1 MVERKTKTLT
11 EVKKAYFLKWMWS
24 SIASRQC
31 YHILN
36 NNRNCL
42 TNQVITIFW
51 FFVDRLSN
59 MTELDRSPPYNS
71 WTSPSTEIV
80 EYNIF
85 RGFKYQMLWSF
96 VSKAVHFFKAF
107 IYEGI
112 MFHNRR
118 VLLLYEI
125 VRKPHHMWYIK
136 SSSGKIQV
144 ALSKLGRQRNPDAET
159 VPMERQR
166 TSLGEM
172 EKERN
177 RDP

>member
-1 MVERKTKTLT
+1 MLPHSEKQQELSDKPGDH
-11 EVKKAYFLKWMWS
+11 FFF
-24 SIASRQC
+24 
-31 YHILN
+31 
-36 NNRNCL
+36 
-42 TNQVITIFW
+42 FW

-107 IYEGI
+107 IDEGI
-112 MFHNRR
+112 MWHNRR
-118 VLLLYEI
+118 VRLLYEI
-125 VRKPHHMWYIK
+125 VRKPHHMWYIE

-166 TSLGEM
+166 TSLGEI

-177 RDP
+177 RDHNWKGNYVTCPKMMDGLRTL